1 MKLRELL
8 FLHHADRQAIF
19 SVLTIIVIV
28 AALAFFVG
36 RRGMLSS
43 STAAADSLGAVASL
57 KGSVRSP
64 KYYAQPV
71 KKPERFP
78 FDPNTAD
85 STQLLRLGLQPWQV
99 RNIYKYR
106 ASGGIYRTKSDFAR
120 LYGLTVKQYR
130 ELEPFIVISP
140 DYQPA
145 SKLLADRPAYERP
158 AATARG
164 DNSAGGDSQR
174 AATEGGG
181 NASTG
186 KQAAPSENDSWK
198 YHRQQKIAAGEHVDL
213 NAADTAVY
221 KTVPGI
227 GSYYARKIAAYGR
240 QLGGY
245 VSVDQLDEIDNFPPE
260 AKSYFALLTDSVR
273 KLNVNELTLY
283 ELRRHPYINYYQA
296 KVIVERRRAEGPLKS
311 LDELSGLQD
320 FPPEA
325 IARLKPYVCF

>member
-28 AALAFFVG
+28 AALVFFVG

-145 SKLLADRPAYERP
+145 STLLADRPAYERP

-164 DNSAGGDSQR
+164 DNS
-174 AATEGGG
+174 
-181 NASTG
+181 
-186 KQAAPSENDSWK
+186 AAPSENDSWK